1 MIDNYFFSLIG
12 QPLNLVR
19 TGLEEK
25 GYQVVIKEFSKPKM
39 KTDTQLVIKA
49 DKLNDNTVELIV
61 GDFLI
66 DL

>member
-39 KTDTQLVIKA
+39 KTDTQLVVKA
-49 DKLNDNTVELIV
+49 DKLTDNQIELIV

-66 DL
+66 NL